1 MAPTY
6 GHEIYSL
13 SMEDHTH
20 STRNEQILDAKNRTT
35 TMMGNVTGHINASTP
50 ISSEYEYYP
59 ELPNKSYNQS
69 DTKGHGNDIPG

>member
-20 STRNEQILDAKNRTT
+20 STKNEQIFDAKNRTT
-35 TMMGNVTGHINASTP
+35 TMMNNLAGHINASTP
-50 ISSEYEYYP
+50 ITSEYEYYP
-59 ELPNKSYNQS
+59 ELPNKSYNHS
-69 DTKGHGNDIPG
+69 DTKGHGNDTPG

>member
-35 TMMGNVTGHINASTP
+35 TTMGNVTGHINDSTP

-59 ELPNKSYNQS
+59 ELPNKSHNHS
-69 DTKGHGNDIPG
+69 DTKGHGNDILG